1 MNDFCYTFS
10 SEVNVVLLIIY
21 EVLIKD
27 VVSLKSV
34 PMQGE
39 ISYWNNCVK
48 FKFGECVHSLKS
60 RSVAKVDAKWLPLE
74 TIFISFFLYFSSVDA

>member
-39 ISYWNNCVK
+39 ISY
-48 FKFGECVHSLKS
+48 
-60 RSVAKVDAKWLPLE
+60 
-74 TIFISFFLYFSSVDA
+74 

>member
-10 SEVNVVLLIIY
+10 SEVNVVLLIY

-39 ISYWNNCVK
+39 ISY
-48 FKFGECVHSLKS
+48 
-60 RSVAKVDAKWLPLE
+60 
-74 TIFISFFLYFSSVDA
+74 